1 VPFTIEEFH
10 DLVRLLEQH
19 PEWSVELRRLV
30 LSQELLTLPELV
42 KALAE
47 AQRRT
52 EEQVRAL
59 AEAQGRTEEQVRA
72 LAEAQ
77 RRTEERLEELDRR
90 IAALAEAQRR
100 TEERLEELERRVT
113 ALAEAQGRTEE
124 QVRALAEAQRRTEER
139 LEELERRVT
148 ALAEAQRRTEERL
161 EALAEAQRRT
171 EERLEALAEAQRRTE
186 EQVRALAEAQ
196 RRTEERLEELG
207 VAVSKLRQDVDSL
220 LGSDLERRYRERAA
234 GYFQRLLRRIKLVD
248 HQALA
253 LQLDKAVDAGTITQE
268 EKEEILLLDAVVQ
281 GRRDRREAYLAVEV
295 SLTVSAED
303 VQRAASRAA
312 LLRKVTRRPVF
323 GAVAGRQLDT
333 VAAEEAAKRSVACLL
348 NGRVVVAP

>member
-1 VPFTIEEFH
+1 MPFTIEEFH

-30 LSQELLTLPELV
+30 LSQELLSLPELV
-42 KALAE
+42 
-47 AQRRT
+47 R
-52 EEQVRAL
+52 
-59 AEAQGRTEEQVRA
+59 
-72 LAEAQ
+72 
-77 RRTEERLEELDRR
+77 
-90 IAALAEAQRR
+90 
-100 TEERLEELERRVT
+100 
-113 ALAEAQGRTEE
+113 
-124 QVRALAEAQRRTEER
+124 
-139 LEELERRVT
+139 
-148 ALAEAQRRTEERL
+148 
-161 EALAEAQRRT
+161 ALAEAQRRT

-196 RRTEERLEELG
+196 GRTEARLAELDSRITALAEAQRRTEERLEALAEAQRRTEERLEELG
-207 VAVSKLRQDVDSL
+207 IAVSKLRQDVDSL

-253 LQLDKAVDAGTITQE
+253 LQLDKAVDAGTITQD
-268 EKEEILLLDAVVQ
+268 EKEEILLLDAIVQ
-281 GRRDRREAYLAVEV
+281 GRRDGREAYLAVEV

-303 VQRAASRAA
+303 VERAASRAA

>member
-113 ALAEAQGRTEE
+113 
-124 QVRALAEAQRRTEER
+124 
-139 LEELERRVT
+139 
-148 ALAEAQRRTEERL
+148 
-161 EALAEAQRRT
+161 ALAEAQRRT

>member
-59 AEAQGRTEEQVRA
+59 AEAQ
-72 LAEAQ
+72 
-77 RRTEERLEELDRR
+77 
-90 IAALAEAQRR
+90 RR

-113 ALAEAQGRTEE
+113 
-124 QVRALAEAQRRTEER
+124 
-139 LEELERRVT
+139 
-148 ALAEAQRRTEERL
+148 
-161 EALAEAQRRT
+161 ALAEAQRRT